1 VLVGTGSATAG
12 RFPVSA
18 SSAVATALPE
28 LAAADPHPAG
38 VADRAAWVAM
48 AYRLAEP
55 VLSDLAAGM
64 LRARMPVE
72 QQAGEDRT
80 GTTHLEA
87 VGRLLAGLAPWLELE
102 PDATDEG
109 RLREHLR
116 RLTVE
121 GLSVGLDPTSPDALN
136 FHHGAHPVVDA
147 AYLGLAVLRAPR
159 LFATL
164 DPTTRSRLIEAFA
177 ATRTIRPGFNN
188 WLLFPATVE
197 ATLAHLGEWW
207 DPMRVDYALRQ
218 HAQWY
223 VGDGIYGDGPEF
235 HWDYYDSFV
244 IHPMLTEILEVLGY
258 RTRFATELRVQ
269 HQERALRYAQIAER
283 LIGPDGTFP
292 PVGRSL
298 AYRAGAFHALAQSVL
313 RGALPEGLPPAQ
325 VRGALTAVIGRTLGA
340 PGTFDTQGWL
350 RIGLAGHQPGI
361 GERYISTGS
370 LYLTSLV
377 LLPLGLP
384 ATHPFWVDRP
394 VAWTSQRAWSGEAFP
409 IDHALEDRAE

>member
-1 VLVGTGSATAG
+1 MSGDLLRRTRAVLVGTTS
-12 RFPVSA
+12 
-18 SSAVATALPE
+18 SSADPTETDPT
-28 LAAADPHPAG
+28 LADAHPAG

-48 AYRLAEP
+48 AYRLADP
-55 VLSDLAAGM
+55 VLSHLAAGT

-72 QQAGEDRT
+72 QQPGEDRT

-87 VGRLLAGLAPWLELE
+87 VGRLLAGIAPWLELE
-102 PDATDEG
+102 PDGTDEG
-109 RLREHLR
+109 RLRDHLR
-116 RLTVE
+116 QLTRD
-121 GLSVGLDPTSPDALN
+121 GLRQGLDPTSPDALN
-136 FHHGAHPVVDA
+136 FRQGAHPVVDA

-164 DPTTRSRLIEAFA
+164 EPTTSGRLIEAIQ

-197 ATLAHLGEWW
+197 ATLARLNEWW

-223 VGDGIYGDGPEF
+223 VGDGTYGDGPEF

-244 IHPMLTEILEVLGY
+244 IHPMLTEVLDVVGF

-269 HQERALRYAQIAER
+269 HQERARRYATIQER

-292 PVGRSL
+292 PIGRSL
-298 AYRAGAFHALAQSVL
+298 AYRAGAFHALAQSAL
-313 RGALPEGLPPAQ
+313 RGALPDELAPAQ
-325 VRGALTAVIGRTLGA
+325 VRGALTAVIRRTLGA
-340 PGTFDTQGWL
+340 SGTFDADGWL

-370 LYLTSLV
+370 LYLASLV

-384 ATHPFWVDRP
+384 ATHPFWADPP
-394 VAWTSQRAWSGEAFP
+394 VPWTSQQAWSGEAFP
-409 IDHALEDRAE
+409 TDHALEEQIS